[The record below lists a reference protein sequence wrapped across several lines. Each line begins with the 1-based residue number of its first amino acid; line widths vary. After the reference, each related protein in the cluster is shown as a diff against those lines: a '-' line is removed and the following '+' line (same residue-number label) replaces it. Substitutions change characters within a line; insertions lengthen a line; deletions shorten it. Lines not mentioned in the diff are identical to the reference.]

1 LKFDLD
7 GISEVQRKFFGTLY
21 NTYSFFALYANIDG
35 FTYSEE
41 EIPFTERPEIDRWI
55 LSELNSLIIKTTDAF
70 ENYEPTRAGRGIQ
83 SFVDEHLSNWYVRLS
98 RRRFWKGDY
107 STDKIS
113 AYQTLYKCLTTVA
126 QLASPIAPFFM
137 DRLYQDLNAI
147 SNKDKASSIH
157 LTDLYQANESEID
170 KKLEERMQMAQTLSS
185 MILSLRKSSKN
196 RVRQPLNK
204 VMIPV
209 KDEEMRSQLELIRD
223 LILAETNVKN
233 MEFIT
238 EDADILVKKIKPNFK
253 TLGPKYGKLMKQ
265 IVVAV
270 NQFKAEDIQ
279 KIEANGNYDLIID
292 GNDVQLSI
300 EDVEITTQDIPGWAV
315 ATSGNLTA
323 ALDLTLSDELIKE
336 GLARELVNRIQNLRK
351 DKGFDIVDKIHVKI
365 MGNSDLKESIKQNFD
380 YICSETL
387 AESFEVVD
395 HIESNIEVI
404 DLINDIQASITI
416 DKV

>member
-1 LKFDLD
+1 
-7 GISEVQRKFFGTLY
+7 
-21 NTYSFFALYANIDG
+21 
-35 FTYSEE
+35 
-41 EIPFTERPEIDRWI
+41 
-55 LSELNSLIIKTTDAF
+55 
-70 ENYEPTRAGRGIQ
+70 
-83 SFVDEHLSNWYVRLS
+83 
-98 RRRFWKGDY
+98 
-107 STDKIS
+107 
-113 AYQTLYKCLTTVA
+113 VA

>member
-1 LKFDLD
+1 
-7 GISEVQRKFFGTLY
+7 
-21 NTYSFFALYANIDG
+21 
-35 FTYSEE
+35 
-41 EIPFTERPEIDRWI
+41 
-55 LSELNSLIIKTTDAF
+55 
-70 ENYEPTRAGRGIQ
+70 
-83 SFVDEHLSNWYVRLS
+83 
-98 RRRFWKGDY
+98 
-107 STDKIS
+107 
-113 AYQTLYKCLTTVA
+113 
-126 QLASPIAPFFM
+126 
-137 DRLYQDLNAI
+137 
-147 SNKDKASSIH
+147 
-157 LTDLYQANESEID
+157 
-170 KKLEERMQMAQTLSS
+170 
-185 MILSLRKSSKN
+185 
-196 RVRQPLNK
+196 
-204 VMIPV
+204 MIPV